1 MVKMKDF
8 GLKLISHESISV
20 IRYLKPSTF
29 YDSIVS
35 SLQNDDYQERHSHSI
50 NQHDIDENG
59 DDYFETE
66 VLPAFSQYPV
76 HWLGKF
82 STHVTGI

>member
-1 MVKMKDF
+1 MVKIKGF

-35 SLQNDDYQERHSHSI
+35 SLQNDDYQERNCLSI
-50 NQHDIDENG
+50 NQHDVDE
-59 DDYFETE
+59 TIIHA
-66 VLPAFSQYPV
+66 L
-76 HWLGKF
+76 HC
-82 STHVTGI
+82 I